1 MNFIPVA
8 YFNNYIDANII
19 LGRLQNEGISC
30 WLKDEN
36 TATITP
42 FLSNAIGGIKL
53 VVAEPQIER
62 AKEILAAI
70 ETERKNKRSC
80 PYCGSHNI
88 EFVTTPRKPGNWF
101 SVLFGLLGADYA
113 MPVEK
118 VYHCFDCEKEFEK
131 PIESEIQND
140 ENS

>member
-1 MNFIPVA
+1 MNFIPIA

-19 LGRLQNEGISC
+19 LGRLQNEDINC

-53 VVAEPQIER
+53 MVAEPQTDR
-62 AKEILAAI
+62 AKEILGEI
-70 ETERKNKRSC
+70 EEEKKKRLSC
-80 PYCGSHNI
+80 PNCGSHNI

-101 SVLFGLLGADYA
+101 SVLFGLLGGDYA

-118 VYHCFDCEKEFEK
+118 VYHCFNCGKEFEK
-131 PIESEIQND
+131 PIETNAPVD
-140 ENS
+140 EQ